1 MMITMRRIFYII
13 LISLI
18 FYLIGCVVIEEWTEA
33 LPIAIIGGCVG
44 WAFTEFKRETG
55 KK

>member
-1 MMITMRRIFYII
+1 MTTTMRRIFYII

-18 FYLIGCVVIEEWTEA
+18 FYLIGCVVVKNWTEA

-44 WAFTEFKRETG
+44 WALTEFKRETR